1 VTERTRELTLAR
13 TRAGGA
19 DFRDALGGMLPDRAS
34 GLLDRSILL
43 LSELFSRDTGLAG
56 VAEGEVAVR
65 VGAGDG
71 TVRIEVR
78 DAGSGYVMDV
88 LRQPSATGRPGWS
101 PHLLSTVA
109 DRWGLVSGEGG
120 AWVWFE
126 LDYPQEDPA

>member
-1 VTERTRELTLAR
+1 MAEGSGEFTLTRMS
-13 TRAGGA
+13 A
-19 DFRDALGGMLPDRAS
+19 DGSNVRDALGGIIPDGAS

-43 LSELFSRDTGLAG
+43 LSELFSRDTGFGGTAQ
-56 VAEGEVAVR
+56 GEVAVK

-88 LRQPSATGRPGWS
+88 LRQPSSTGRQGWS
-101 PHLLSTVA
+101 PHLLSTLA
-109 DRWGLVSGEGG
+109 DRWGLVSSESG

-126 LDYPQEDPA
+126 LDYPEKEPA